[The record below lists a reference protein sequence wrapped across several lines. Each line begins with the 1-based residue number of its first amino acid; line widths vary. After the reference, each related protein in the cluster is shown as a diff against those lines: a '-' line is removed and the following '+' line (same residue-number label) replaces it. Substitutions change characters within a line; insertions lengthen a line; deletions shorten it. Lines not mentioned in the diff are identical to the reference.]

1 MQTTI
6 LVNVTSEVQSQN
18 LEINSEILKEKNE
31 KEKISSHVSITDPAV
46 LARFLSFE
54 MLSYGMYLLSFGM
67 YSLSFGMY
75 FFSFEIFFQEIHIR
89 ALDNSGTHDTTHKQ
103 TSRTSIRWDK
113 LRCNCSSRKK
123 KRYSSNL
130 KIPLK
135 IKNKNKFLRTSIGM
149 HFSSFGTQFS
159 SFEIH
164 FLSFVIFQ
172 KLYMPALKCSGTHD
186 TSQKQTSH
194 TSIRC
199 DKLRCNHSSKKEK
212 RLALKLEKPLKTIN
226 KCKFLRNFS
235 YMMYTKIFL
244 NKKALFSFETKSL
257 MQKCFRI
264 LSYIISATKYTMSFS
279 ND

>member
-89 ALDNSGTHDTTHKQ
+89 ALENSGTHDTTHKQ
-103 TSRTSIRWDK
+103 TSRTSIRW
-113 LRCNCSSRKK
+113 
-123 KRYSSNL
+123 
-130 KIPLK
+130 
-135 IKNKNKFLRTSIGM
+135 
-149 HFSSFGTQFS
+149 
-159 SFEIH
+159 
-164 FLSFVIFQ
+164 
-172 KLYMPALKCSGTHD
+172 
-186 TSQKQTSH
+186 
-194 TSIRC
+194 